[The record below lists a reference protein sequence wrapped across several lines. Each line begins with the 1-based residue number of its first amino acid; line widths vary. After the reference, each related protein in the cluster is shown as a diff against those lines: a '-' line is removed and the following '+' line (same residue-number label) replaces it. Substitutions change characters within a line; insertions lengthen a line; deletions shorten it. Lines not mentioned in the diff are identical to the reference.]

1 MPRTLRDDAGFTLIE
16 LLVVVLIIGILA
28 GIALPMMLK
37 QRQQGQD
44 ATAKSD
50 ARNAVSHIEAC
61 FAETSDYTKC
71 GLANTELTQARTGLQ
86 LQATAPTARG
96 QIQLTVGT
104 SDFKVTTWSQTETTF
119 SIERN
124 AGAVLRTC
132 SAPGTGSCKAANG
145 AGNMW

>member
-28 GIALPMMLK
+28 AIALPMMLN

-50 ARNAVSHIEAC
+50 ARNAVSHVEAC

-71 GLANTELTQARTGLQ
+71 GLANTDLTQAKTGLQ

-104 SDFKVTTWSQTETTF
+104 SNFKVTTWSQTETTF